1 MDEEGFY
8 ISKVLKLLLPPLL
21 YDALDNLFFTI
32 SVQILRIKRGTMLFT
47 IKRRLPIYDAIEDFA
62 YSRRKFNTT
71 DALVRHLYN
80 FVRSCGAKRPEDIT
94 DSDIQTYFSSIQNSI
109 YSEFRRI
116 QATQA
121 VNLFL
126 DFMMRRVKISH
137 QTGIVGRPANTA
149 RTERWMKLR
158 DKGWS
163 YKMIAD
169 SEGLK
174 SRNSIVDAIK
184 RLRNKDR
191 IGE

>member
-1 MDEEGFY
+1 
-8 ISKVLKLLLPPLL
+8 
-21 YDALDNLFFTI
+21 
-32 SVQILRIKRGTMLFT
+32 
-47 IKRRLPIYDAIEDFA
+47 
-62 YSRRKFNTT
+62 
-71 DALVRHLYN
+71 
-80 FVRSCGAKRPEDIT
+80 
-94 DSDIQTYFSSIQNSI
+94 
-109 YSEFRRI
+109 
-116 QATQA
+116 